1 MTGKEAKATEKPPRQ
16 MYCKVCRRVTRHTFI
31 GVQRFPTRQYDL
43 YDCPDCGNTAAEEAR

>member
-1 MTGKEAKATEKPPRQ
+1 MKARLIKATRKLTRM

-31 GVQRFPTRQYDL
+31 GPQEFPMKTYDL